1 MLFCPFPPHTSCSTW
16 EGNPRALTSSRSNV
30 PNDILSRLGTTKEK
44 RDGVVM
50 ISFSPD
56 LVGAQGEATV
66 EKVAD
71 HVETI
76 ARVAGKM
83 QCVSM

>member
-1 MLFCPFPPHTSCSTW
+1 
-16 EGNPRALTSSRSNV
+16 
-30 PNDILSRLGTTKEK
+30 
-44 RDGVVM
+44 M